1 LVEVNPK
8 IIKQT
13 LYSYVIY
20 VYKLNLYVVGLGAS
34 YWKQVISTLRDII
47 PVYDKVNRVI
57 SLGKDELYR
66 YEGIN
71 GNIKSGDLVLD
82 AGSGFGNMSLTTF
95 KVTTAAEVRI
105 VIYDPIFEMLQSS
118 RQRLVVELISS
129 GIFEHMPFKDNTFDV
144 VMCGYSLRDAIN
156 LEIAVSEIHRI
167 LKKNGRFLIVDLGKP
182 DNKLIRL
189 GVSIYLK
196 YIIKIFAYVIAR
208 QTGLKFQTL
217 YGTFLKWPQNNTL
230 NLLLKKQFSQVDFRT
245 KLMGGSIIVSST
257 K

>member
-1 LVEVNPK
+1 M
-8 IIKQT
+8 
-13 LYSYVIY
+13 
-20 VYKLNLYVVGLGAS
+20 VGLGAS

-71 GNIKSGDLVLD
+71 GNIKSGDLILD

-95 KVTTAAEVRI
+95 KTTTAAEVKI

-156 LEIAVSEIHRI
+156 LEIAVAEIHRI

-217 YGTFLKWPQNNTL
+217 YGTFIKWPQNNTL
-230 NLLLKKQFSQVDFRT
+230 NLLLKKQFSEVDFKT

>member
-1 LVEVNPK
+1 M
-8 IIKQT
+8 
-13 LYSYVIY
+13 
-20 VYKLNLYVVGLGAS
+20 VGLGAS

-105 VIYDPIFEMLQSS
+105 VIYDPIFEMLQRS
-118 RQRLVVELISS
+118 RQQLVVELISS

-156 LEIAVSEIHRI
+156 LEIAVSEIHRV

-182 DNKLIRL
+182 DNTLIRL

>member
-1 LVEVNPK
+1 M
-8 IIKQT
+8 
-13 LYSYVIY
+13 
-20 VYKLNLYVVGLGAS
+20 VGLGAS

-95 KVTTAAEVRI
+95 KITTAAEVKI

-156 LEIAVSEIHRI
+156 LEIAVSELHRI

-217 YGTFLKWPQNNTL
+217 YGTFIKWPQNNTL
-230 NLLLKKQFSQVDFRT
+230 NLLLKKQFSQVDFKT

>member
-1 LVEVNPK
+1 
-8 IIKQT
+8 
-13 LYSYVIY
+13 
-20 VYKLNLYVVGLGAS
+20 VVGLGAS
-34 YWKQVISTLRDII
+34 YWKQVISILRDII

-71 GNIKSGDLVLD
+71 GNIKSGDLILD

-95 KVTTAAEVRI
+95 KITTAAEVKI

-217 YGTFLKWPQNNTL
+217 YGTFIKWPQNNTL
-230 NLLLKKQFSQVDFRT
+230 NLLLKKQFSEVEFKT

>member
-1 LVEVNPK
+1 M
-8 IIKQT
+8 
-13 LYSYVIY
+13 
-20 VYKLNLYVVGLGAS
+20 VGLGAS

-82 AGSGFGNMSLTTF
+82 AGSGFGNMSLTTCKF
-95 KVTTAAEVRI
+95 TTAAEVKI

-196 YIIKIFAYVIAR
+196 YIIKIFAYIIAR

-217 YGTFLKWPQNNTL
+217 YGTFIKWPQNNTL
-230 NLLLKKQFSQVDFRT
+230 NLLLKKQFSEVDFKT
-245 KLMGGSIIVSST
+245 KLMGGSNFV
-257 K
+257 

>member
-1 LVEVNPK
+1 M
-8 IIKQT
+8 
-13 LYSYVIY
+13 
-20 VYKLNLYVVGLGAS
+20 VGLGAS

-71 GNIKSGDLVLD
+71 GNIKSGDLILD

-95 KVTTAAEVRI
+95 KITTAAEVKI

-118 RQRLVVELISS
+118 RQRLVVEFISS

-217 YGTFLKWPQNNTL
+217 YGTFIKWPQNKTL
-230 NLLLKKQFSQVDFRT
+230 NLLLKKQFSEVDFKT

>member
-1 LVEVNPK
+1 
-8 IIKQT
+8 
-13 LYSYVIY
+13 VI
-20 VYKLNLYVVGLGAS
+20 GLGFS

-66 YEGIN
+66 YEGIS

-82 AGSGFGNMSLTTF
+82 AGSGFGNMALTTF
-95 KVTTAAEVRI
+95 KIPADDVRI

-118 RQRLVVELISS
+118 RQRLIVEFISS

-144 VMCGYSLRDAIN
+144 VMCGYSLRDSIN

-182 DNKLIRL
+182 DNKIIRL

-196 YIIKIFAYVIAR
+196 YIIKIFAYIISKR
-208 QTGLKFQTL
+208 TGLKFQTL
-217 YGTFLKWPQNNTL
+217 YGTFLKWPQNKTL

-245 KLMGGSIIVSST
+245 KLMGGSIIVSSI

>member
-1 LVEVNPK
+1 M
-8 IIKQT
+8 
-13 LYSYVIY
+13 
-20 VYKLNLYVVGLGAS
+20 VGLGAW

-95 KVTTAAEVRI
+95 KITTAAEVKI

-196 YIIKIFAYVIAR
+196 YIIKIFAYIIAR

-217 YGTFLKWPQNNTL
+217 YGTFIKWPRNNTL
-230 NLLLKKQFSQVDFRT
+230 NLLLKKQFSEVDFKT

>member
-1 LVEVNPK
+1 
-8 IIKQT
+8 
-13 LYSYVIY
+13 
-20 VYKLNLYVVGLGAS
+20 VVGLGAS
-34 YWKQVISTLRDII
+34 YWKQVISTIRDII

-66 YEGIN
+66 YEGIK

-105 VIYDPIFEMLQSS
+105 VIYDPIFEMLQRS
-118 RQRLVVELISS
+118 RQQLVVELISS
-129 GIFEHMPFKDNTFDV
+129 GIFEQMPFKDNTFDV

-156 LEIAVSEIHRI
+156 LEIAVSEIHRV

>member
-1 LVEVNPK
+1 
-8 IIKQT
+8 
-13 LYSYVIY
+13 
-20 VYKLNLYVVGLGAS
+20 VVGLGAS

-95 KVTTAAEVRI
+95 KITTAAEVKI

>member
-1 LVEVNPK
+1 
-8 IIKQT
+8 
-13 LYSYVIY
+13 
-20 VYKLNLYVVGLGAS
+20 VVGLGAS

-95 KVTTAAEVRI
+95 KITTAAEVKI

-217 YGTFLKWPQNNTL
+217 YGTFIKWPQNNTL
-230 NLLLKKQFSQVDFRT
+230 NLLLKKQFSEVDFKT

>member
-1 LVEVNPK
+1 
-8 IIKQT
+8 
-13 LYSYVIY
+13 
-20 VYKLNLYVVGLGAS
+20 VVGLGAS

-95 KVTTAAEVRI
+95 KITTAAEVKI

-217 YGTFLKWPQNNTL
+217 YGTFIKWPQNNTL
-230 NLLLKKQFSQVDFRT
+230 NLLLKKQFSQVDFKT

>member
-1 LVEVNPK
+1 M
-8 IIKQT
+8 
-13 LYSYVIY
+13 
-20 VYKLNLYVVGLGAS
+20 VGLGAS

-95 KVTTAAEVRI
+95 KITTAAEVKI

-182 DNKLIRL
+182 DNKIIRL

-196 YIIKIFAYVIAR
+196 YIIKIFAYIIAR

-217 YGTFLKWPQNNTL
+217 YGTFIKWPRNNTL
-230 NLLLKKQFSQVDFRT
+230 NLLLKKQFSEVDFKT

>member
-1 LVEVNPK
+1 M
-8 IIKQT
+8 
-13 LYSYVIY
+13 
-20 VYKLNLYVVGLGAS
+20 VGLGAS

-95 KVTTAAEVRI
+95 KITTAAEVKI

-118 RQRLVVELISS
+118 RQRLVVELLSS

-182 DNKLIRL
+182 DNRLIRL

-196 YIIKIFAYVIAR
+196 YIIKIFAYIIAR

-217 YGTFLKWPQNNTL
+217 YGTFIKWPQNNTL
-230 NLLLKKQFSQVDFRT
+230 NLLLKKQFSEVDFKT

>member
-1 LVEVNPK
+1 ML
-8 IIKQT
+8 IYKQT
-13 LYSYVIY
+13 KYSYVTHVYEIDVY
-20 VYKLNLYVVGLGAS
+20 VIGLGFS

-66 YEGIN
+66 YEGIS
-71 GNIKSGDLVLD
+71 GNVKSGDLVLD
-82 AGSGFGNMSLTTF
+82 AGSGFGNMALTTF
-95 KVTTAAEVRI
+95 KIPADEVRI
-105 VIYDPIFEMLQSS
+105 VIYDPIFEMLQIS
-118 RQRLVVELISS
+118 RQRLIVEFISS

-144 VMCGYSLRDAIN
+144 VMCGYSLRDSIN

-196 YIIKIFAYVIAR
+196 YIINIFAYIIAKK
-208 QTGLKFQTL
+208 TGLKFQTL
-217 YGTFLKWPQNNTL
+217 YGTFLKWPQNKTL
-230 NLLLKKQFSQVDFRT
+230 NLVLKKQFSQVDFRT
-245 KLMGGSIIVSST
+245 KLMGGSIIVSSI

>member
-1 LVEVNPK
+1 
-8 IIKQT
+8 
-13 LYSYVIY
+13 
-20 VYKLNLYVVGLGAS
+20 VVGLGAS

-95 KVTTAAEVRI
+95 KITTAAEVKI

-182 DNKLIRL
+182 DNKIIRL

-196 YIIKIFAYVIAR
+196 YIIKIFAYIIAR

-217 YGTFLKWPQNNTL
+217 YGTFIKWPQNNTL
-230 NLLLKKQFSQVDFRT
+230 NLLLKKQFSEVDFKT

>member
-1 LVEVNPK
+1 M
-8 IIKQT
+8 
-13 LYSYVIY
+13 
-20 VYKLNLYVVGLGAS
+20 VGLGAL

-82 AGSGFGNMSLTTF
+82 AGSCFCNMSLTTF
-95 KVTTAAEVRI
+95 KITTAAEVKI

-217 YGTFLKWPQNNTL
+217 YGTFIKWPQNNTL
-230 NLLLKKQFSQVDFRT
+230 NLLLKKQFSEVDFKT

>member
-1 LVEVNPK
+1 M
-8 IIKQT
+8 
-13 LYSYVIY
+13 
-20 VYKLNLYVVGLGAS
+20 VGLGAS

-105 VIYDPIFEMLQSS
+105 VIYDPIFEMLQRS
-118 RQRLVVELISS
+118 RQQLVVELISS

-156 LEIAVSEIHRI
+156 LEIAVSEIHRV

-196 YIIKIFAYVIAR
+196 YIIKIFGYVIAR

>member
-1 LVEVNPK
+1 ML
-8 IIKQT
+8 IYKQT
-13 LYSYVIY
+13 KYSYVIHVYEIDVY
-20 VYKLNLYVVGLGAS
+20 VIGLGFS

-66 YEGIN
+66 YEGIS

-82 AGSGFGNMSLTTF
+82 AGSGFGNMALTTF
-95 KVTTAAEVRI
+95 KIPADDVRI

-118 RQRLVVELISS
+118 RQRLIVEFISS

-144 VMCGYSLRDAIN
+144 VMCGYSLRDSIN

-182 DNKLIRL
+182 DNKIIRL

-196 YIIKIFAYVIAR
+196 YIIKIFAYIIAKR
-208 QTGLKFQTL
+208 AGLKFQTL
-217 YGTFLKWPQNNTL
+217 YGTFLKWPQNKTL
-230 NLLLKKQFSQVDFRT
+230 NLVLKKQFSQVDFRT
-245 KLMGGSIIVSST
+245 KLMGGSIIVSSI

>member
-1 LVEVNPK
+1 M
-8 IIKQT
+8 I
-13 LYSYVIY
+13 
-20 VYKLNLYVVGLGAS
+20 GLGAS
-34 YWKQVISTLRDII
+34 YCRQVISTLRDII

-57 SLGKDELYR
+57 SLGKDDIYR

-71 GNIKSGDLVLD
+71 RNVKSGDLVLD

-95 KVTTAAEVRI
+95 KITVNKVRI
-105 VIYDPIFEMLQSS
+105 VMYDPIFEMLQSS
-118 RQRLVVELISS
+118 RQRLVVDLKSS
-129 GIFEHMPFKDNTFDV
+129 GIFEFMPFKDNTFDV

-156 LEIAVSEIHRI
+156 LENAVSEIHRI

-182 DNKLIRL
+182 DNKIIRL

-196 YIIKIFAYVIAR
+196 YIIKIFAYLIAR

-217 YGTFLKWPQNNTL
+217 YGTFVKWPENHKL
-230 NLLLKKQFSQVDFRT
+230 NSLLKKQFSQVYFST
-245 KLMGGSIIVSST
+245 KLMGGSIIVSSI

>member
-1 LVEVNPK
+1 
-8 IIKQT
+8 
-13 LYSYVIY
+13 
-20 VYKLNLYVVGLGAS
+20 VVGLGAS

-95 KVTTAAEVRI
+95 KITTAAEVKI

-182 DNKLIRL
+182 DNKIIRL

-217 YGTFLKWPQNNTL
+217 YGTFIKWPQNNTL
-230 NLLLKKQFSQVDFRT
+230 NLLLKKQFSEVDFKT

>member
-1 LVEVNPK
+1 
-8 IIKQT
+8 
-13 LYSYVIY
+13 
-20 VYKLNLYVVGLGAS
+20 VVGLGAS

-95 KVTTAAEVRI
+95 KITTAAEVKI

-182 DNKLIRL
+182 DNKIIRL

-217 YGTFLKWPQNNTL
+217 YGTFIKCPQNNTL
-230 NLLLKKQFSQVDFRT
+230 NLLLKKQFSEVDFKT

>member
-1 LVEVNPK
+1 M
-8 IIKQT
+8 
-13 LYSYVIY
+13 S
-20 VYKLNLYVVGLGAS
+20 GLGYI
-34 YWKQVISTLRDII
+34 YWKQVLSTLRDII

-57 SLGKDELYR
+57 SLGKDDCYR
-66 YEGIN
+66 YLGISEN
-71 GNIKSGDLVLD
+71 VKQGDLILD
-82 AGSGFGNMSLTTF
+82 AGSGFGNMSLMTQ
-95 KVTTAAEVRI
+95 KITANNIRI
-105 VIYDPIFEMLQSS
+105 IMYDPMLEMLQNS
-118 RQRLVVELISS
+118 RNHVIVESLSC
-129 GIFEHMPFKDNTFDV
+129 GIFENIPFKDDSFDI

-182 DNKLIRL
+182 DNKIIRL
-189 GVSIYLK
+189 GVTIYLK

-217 YGTFLKWPQNNTL
+217 YGTFLKWPQNNSL
-230 NLLLKKQFSQVDFRT
+230 NLLLKKYFSQVDFRT

>member
-1 LVEVNPK
+1 
-8 IIKQT
+8 
-13 LYSYVIY
+13 
-20 VYKLNLYVVGLGAS
+20 VVGLGAS

-95 KVTTAAEVRI
+95 KITTAAEVKI

-217 YGTFLKWPQNNTL
+217 YGTFIKWPQNNTL
-230 NLLLKKQFSQVDFRT
+230 NILLKKQFSQVDFKT

>member
-1 LVEVNPK
+1 M
-8 IIKQT
+8 I
-13 LYSYVIY
+13 
-20 VYKLNLYVVGLGAS
+20 GLGAS

-95 KVTTAAEVRI
+95 KITTAAEVKI

-217 YGTFLKWPQNNTL
+217 YGTFIKWPQNNTL
-230 NLLLKKQFSQVDFRT
+230 NLLLKKQFSEVDFKT

>member
-1 LVEVNPK
+1 
-8 IIKQT
+8 
-13 LYSYVIY
+13 
-20 VYKLNLYVVGLGAS
+20 VVGLGAS

-95 KVTTAAEVRI
+95 KITTAAEVKI
-105 VIYDPIFEMLQSS
+105 VIYDPIFEMLQNS

-217 YGTFLKWPQNNTL
+217 YGTFIKWPQNNTL
-230 NLLLKKQFSQVDFRT
+230 NLLLKKQFSEVEFKT

>member
-1 LVEVNPK
+1 M
-8 IIKQT
+8 
-13 LYSYVIY
+13 
-20 VYKLNLYVVGLGAS
+20 VGLGAS
-34 YWKQVISTLRDII
+34 YWKQVISTLRDIM

-82 AGSGFGNMSLTTF
+82 AGSGFGNMTLTTF
-95 KVTTAAEVRI
+95 KITTAAEIKI

-129 GIFEHMPFKDNTFDV
+129 GIFEHMPFKDSTFDV

-167 LKKNGRFLIVDLGKP
+167 LKKNGKFLIVDLGKP

-230 NLLLKKQFSQVDFRT
+230 NLLLKKQFSQVDFKT
-245 KLMGGSIIVSST
+245 KLMGGSIIVSSR

>member
-1 LVEVNPK
+1 
-8 IIKQT
+8 
-13 LYSYVIY
+13 
-20 VYKLNLYVVGLGAS
+20 VVGLGAS

-105 VIYDPIFEMLQSS
+105 VIYDPIFEMLQRS
-118 RQRLVVELISS
+118 RQQLVVELISS

-156 LEIAVSEIHRI
+156 LEIAVSEIHRV

-217 YGTFLKWPQNNTL
+217 YGTFLKWPQNNKL